1 MKRKFYSLTS
11 ISLLILVLIPLS
23 AVVGCGVVKQAAP
36 PPPSEERAL
45 EALPPQEAEDAQP
58 IPAGYE
64 AESGQER
71 MIIRT
76 ADLSL
81 VVRDVEGS
89 VEEIKAAVKE
99 LKGYIADSNT
109 WHQAEQPR
117 ANLTLRVPAE
127 SLDQALERIKAVAL
141 KVEREQISGQD
152 VTEEYTDL
160 EARLRNLEATEKE
173 LRELLTTVRERTGK
187 ADEILAVHQRLTEI
201 RGQIEQLKGR
211 RQYLERSAA
220 LATITL
226 DLVPDALTR
235 PVVEA
240 GWQPQGTLRN
250 ATRALVKALQFI
262 VDAFIWIVVFVL
274 PVLLALLVVPVFLIW
289 LLWRWRRGKKKEQQ
303 AASPP
308 AASSK

>member
-1 MKRKFYSLTS
+1 MERKIYPVVSV
-11 ISLLILVLIPLS
+11 LILLVILLS
-23 AVVGCGVVKQAAP
+23 TVVGCATIGGVASLP
-36 PPPSEERAL
+36 RE
-45 EALPPQEAEDAQP
+45 EALPPQEAKEAQP

-64 AESGQER
+64 LESDQER

-81 VVRDVEGS
+81 VVKDVEGS
-89 VEEIKAAVKE
+89 LGEIKAIVKE
-99 LKGYIADSNT
+99 LKGYVADSNT
-109 WHQAEQPR
+109 WHQAEQLR

-127 SLDQALERIKAVAL
+127 SLDEALERIKAVAL
-141 KVEREQISGQD
+141 KVNNERISGQD

-160 EARLRNLEATEKE
+160 EAQLRNLEATENE
-173 LRELLTTVRERTGK
+173 LRELLKTVRERTGK
-187 ADEILAVHQRLTEI
+187 AEEILAVHQRLTEI
-201 RGQIEQLKGR
+201 RGQIERIKGR
-211 RQYLERSAA
+211 MQYLERSSA

-226 DLVPDALTR
+226 DLVPDALSR

-240 GWQPQGTLRN
+240 GWQPQGTLRS

-262 VDAFIWIVVFVL
+262 VDAFIWIVIFVL
-274 PVLLALLVVPVFLIW
+274 PVLVVLLAVPVFVIW
-289 LLWRWRRGKKKEQQ
+289 LLWRWRRGKK